1 MARKSEDALAEA
13 EAEEAAEVMKW
24 KIMFCGQKEWWRTE
38 RIAAMEP
45 RR

>member
-1 MARKSEDALAEA
+1 MYTVARKSDDALVEA
-13 EAEEAAEVMKW
+13 EDEVMKW